1 MAQGIVVFGMHRSGT
16 SLITSMIAEMGANA
30 GDRFIVPGEDNPE
43 GFFEDAE
50 LNQINERILH
60 RQHRRW
66 FSVKVDAPDIAGY
79 PDPDLRTE
87 MESVLGRL
95 RGDERLPYVIKDPR
109 LCLLFPYWQ
118 EALAGDQV
126 MGVWVYRSPWAVAR
140 SLMRRDDMDPSYAV
154 MFWWAYNAAVA
165 RLLTDGLVGKMILL
179 DYDSVLRERQLP
191 NGLHDYLQRPVRA
204 SERIQ
209 DTLRHWEP
217 EPMAEVPRYLA
228 ERVNMAYAQLLGR
241 HGTALTPS
249 AVSELPFAGQ
259 GTELWPLLHLLDA
272 WQHRFFTMDARW
284 ADLERGYLSLLGQKD
299 DAFRH
304 LQRHAEEKEDA
315 FRHLQRH
322 AEEKEEAL
330 AALQVRVAD
339 KDREAAKLRARIA
352 AMEYAQNLAHLQ
364 TGAVA
369 GGYSPARRKVSKR

>member
-1 MAQGIVVFGMHRSGT
+1 MAQGIIVFGMHRSGT
-16 SLITSMIAEMGANA
+16 SLITSMIAETGANA
-30 GDRFIVPGEDNPE
+30 GDCFIVPGEDNPG

-66 FSVKVDAPDIAGY
+66 FSVKVDAPDIAGH
-79 PDPDLRTE
+79 PDPALRTE

-126 MGVWVYRSPWAVAR
+126 MGVWVYRSPWAVTR

-154 MFWWAYNAAVA
+154 MLWWAYNAAVA
-165 RLLTDGLVGKMILL
+165 RLLTDGLVGKMFLL

-228 ERVNMAYAQLLGR
+228 ERVNMAYAQLLRR

-259 GTELWPLLHLLDA
+259 ETELWPLLQLLDA

-299 DAFRH
+299 DAFH
-304 LQRHAEEKEDA
+304 
-315 FRHLQRH
+315 HLQRH
-322 AEEKEEAL
+322 AEEKEETL
-330 AALQVRVAD
+330 AALQARVAD
-339 KDREAAKLRARIA
+339 KDREAAKLRAQIA
-352 AMEYAQNLAHLQ
+352 AMEYAQNLARLQ